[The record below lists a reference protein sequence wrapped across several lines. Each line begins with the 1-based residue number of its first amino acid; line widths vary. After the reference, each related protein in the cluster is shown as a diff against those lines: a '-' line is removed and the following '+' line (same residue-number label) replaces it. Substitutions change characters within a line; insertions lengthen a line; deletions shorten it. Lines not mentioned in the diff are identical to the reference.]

1 MNGKGLVAGVV
12 CRRRLQP
19 TDIGSV
25 AELRLS
31 VTPEDLILLRTFE
44 EDFVLLGS
52 SLLTESDLTESAI
65 TRPD

>member
-1 MNGKGLVAGVV
+1 MNGKGLVSGVV

-19 TDIGSV
+19 PDIGSV
-25 AELRLS
+25 TKLRLS

-52 SLLTESDLTESAI
+52 SLLTEGDLTESAM
-65 TRPD
+65 TTPE